1 MKNKK
6 IIGILTTVVVV
17 GSIILPT
24 TLAVADQF
32 NVISIGANLS
42 KEQKDEMLKYFNA
55 PQGSYQEVTIT
66 NKQEKEELKGI
77 IPEAQ
82 IGSKTISCAYVQ
94 PTEKGGINVKTANL
108 TYVTASMI
116 TNALTTAGIY
126 NANVIA
132 AAPFKVSGTGALT
145 GIMTSFEKASGEE
158 ISSEKKELAN
168 TELKVTTDIA
178 GDKEIGQD
186 KAAAVVNGVKAE
198 VIQNGNQNQTQV
210 AQIINNVTNNYGV
223 TLNKEQEES
232 LNKLMQK
239 ISQQDY
245 NKNAME
251 KTLEKIKEQ
260 TNQLL
265 QEQGELKGF
274 FNNLKVYANKFINW
288 VKGIFASKD
297 KDTGIV
303 NETNNETSI
312 GENAVTTGNSNA
324 VENVKPPKE
333 EDVTQDPN
341 NADKPLDKDNSTI
354 DNNEDKDNSENKNNQ
369 NIDENKDNGT
379 IDKNTN
385 EDKKD
390 TPSVDE
396 EKTENNKSSNDGE
409 NKIN

>member
-6 IIGILTTVVVV
+6 IIGVLTTVVVI

-55 PQGSYQEVTIT
+55 PQGSYEEVTIT

-178 GDKEIGQD
+178 GDEKIGQD
-186 KAAAVVNGVKAE
+186 KAAAVVNGIKAE

-223 TLNKEQEES
+223 TLSKEQDES

-274 FNNLKVYANKFINW
+274 FNNLKAYANKFINW
-288 VKGIFASKD
+288 VKGIFTSKD
-297 KDTGIV
+297 KEAGIV

-312 GENAVTTGNSNA
+312 GENAVTTGNSN
-324 VENVKPPKE
+324 VIENVKPPKE
-333 EDVTQDPN
+333 EDITQEQ
-341 NADKPLDKDNSTI
+341 
-354 DNNEDKDNSENKNNQ
+354 NNEDKPENKENQ
-369 NIDENKDNGT
+369 NIDNKDNQNIDKDNGT
-379 IDKNTN
+379 IDNNTN
-385 EDKKD
+385 EDKTD
-390 TPSVDE
+390 TPSV
-396 EKTENNKSSNDGE
+396 ENGKKENDTSSNEGE
-409 NKIN
+409 NKTN